1 MTTTPHMTSIET
13 NNSQTWKW
21 ASGILAVVLALSL
34 IGIGVESYFFYRAIH
49 PEAVI
54 ARPSLVPSLPHP
66 SSPNL
71 NSVSGPDDWDV
82 TTNPLAPGGPW
93 DQLNHLHQ
101 QMDQLFN
108 DTVSQFPPIDDAA
121 LAAAISSPNLDV
133 REEKDHYTVRADM
146 PGADKDSLKVNV
158 EGRLLTIAGDR
169 TSVQETKDNDK
180 VVRSER
186 SMAHFERAIQ
196 LPGAVKANAV
206 DAKYD
211 NGVLTLTLPKADQ
224 ATAATQVPIH

>member
-133 REEKDHYTVRADM
+133 REEKDHYTVRADK
-146 PGADKDSLKVNV
+146 GAC
-158 EGRLLTIAGDR
+158 
-169 TSVQETKDNDK
+169 
-180 VVRSER
+180 
-186 SMAHFERAIQ
+186 
-196 LPGAVKANAV
+196 
-206 DAKYD
+206 
-211 NGVLTLTLPKADQ
+211 
-224 ATAATQVPIH
+224 